1 MRKIIS
7 KIIFTKNISSDW
19 FEEVFVINKVRKLCR
34 GHMLLAIL
42 AMNKL
47 IGGFK
52 KKKKN
57 IKNNLE
63 LKR

>member
-19 FEEVFVINKVRKLCR
+19 FEEVFAINKVRKLCR
-34 GHMLLAIL
+34 GHMLLVIL

-52 KKKKN
+52 KKKK
-57 IKNNLE
+57 KNQ
-63 LKR
+63 K